1 MKKDRLIVFLKGM
14 AMGIADLVPGIS
26 GGTIAFI
33 TNIYQELINT
43 IKSFNLYSINLLLKF
58 KFNSFYKLTNLEF
71 LLPLVFGMIVSIVLF
86 VSFISQH
93 FQHFPIHIFSLFF
106 GLVIFSSILILKRL
120 IKQKSLKKLNSYLY
134 LLIGIILGIIIS
146 TLNPLPESNNL
157 ITTRGKNITPSMPP
171 RVATEIAFP
180 LLFPKY
186 LAIVVSPA

>member
-86 VSFISQH
+86 VSFISQL

-146 TLNPLPESNNL
+146 TLNPLSESNNL
-157 ITTRGKNITPSMPP
+157 ITTFFSGM
-171 RVATEIAFP
+171 IAIC
-180 LLFPKY
+180 
-186 LAIVVSPA
+186 AMI